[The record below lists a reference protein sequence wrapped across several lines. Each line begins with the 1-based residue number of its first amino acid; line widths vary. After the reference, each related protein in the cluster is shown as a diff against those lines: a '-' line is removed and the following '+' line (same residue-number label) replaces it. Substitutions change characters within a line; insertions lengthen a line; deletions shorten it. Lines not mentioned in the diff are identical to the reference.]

1 MRNVCCV
8 LAEDGIYI
16 RSMDTIRRIQMEK
29 RRDALLE
36 QLRSIGNLMRGT
48 LVHARVKCGRNGCV
62 CESGEK
68 HEKLHLSLNL
78 HGRTRGCYLGEARR
92 EEAAKLIGE
101 YQRAWNLIEQLT
113 EVNLELL
120 RGKHAGGRRRKRA

>member
-1 MRNVCCV
+1 
-8 LAEDGIYI
+8 
-16 RSMDTIRRIQMEK
+16 MDAIRRIQMEK
-29 RRDALLE
+29 RRDALID

-48 LVHARVKCGRNGCV
+48 LIQARVKCGRAGCV

-78 HGRTRGCYLGEARR
+78 HGRTRGCYVGEARR
-92 EEAAKLIGE
+92 EEVATLIAE
-101 YQRAWNLIEQLT
+101 YQRAWHLIEQLT

-120 RGKHAGGRRRKRA
+120 RGEHAGGRRRKRA